1 MFLCRKG
8 LACLRSLKCPIASSL
23 VSVSSRTMLLTISL
37 LALSILKPIGV
48 KCALYADS
56 SALPQKQYDYII
68 VGAGI
73 GGGVVASRL
82 SENHDTN
89 VLLIEAGNSDQG
101 IEAIKVPWLAET
113 LTPNTIVDW
122 NFTTTPQ
129 AGLGNRTF
137 SYPRGRVLG
146 GSSSVNGMIY
156 TRGSVD
162 DYNRIAAV
170 SGDSGWS
177 WEALLPFIR
186 KAERLVPSADGH
198 DTSGQ
203 IEPSMHGTS
212 GPLGVSVQNWPV
224 PSDQRVIRASKESP
238 EFPYVV
244 DFNAGKPLGLGWS
257 QSTIS
262 NGTRDSSATAY
273 IHPSLAKY
281 DNLDVLIN
289 THVTQ
294 VLRTGVSGGVP
305 VFRGVQFAQNAT
317 SALRSVIARKEV
329 ILSAGSIGTPQ
340 ILMLSG
346 IGPSVHLSSLG
357 IDTKVD
363 LSDVGKNL
371 QDHAAEL
378 SDVWVTSASF
388 SWDDIRRNATLAA
401 QTLTEWRDFR
411 KGPYTD
417 GFYSQ
422 IGWYRLPDNSTI
434 FRTQEDPSAGP
445 NTPHIQL
452 QIYDSNLAAGD
463 PYPEGRFLTMAMALV
478 TPASRGTVT
487 LTSSDPFAHPL
498 INPGFLTS
506 EFDIFVI
513 REAVRVG
520 RRFASAAAFDS
531 FLLEPDGALGQART
545 DEELDAYA
553 RANVGTAYHPTSTA
567 RMSAWNAT
575 DGVVNP
581 DLTLKKAKGLRIVD
595 ASVLVSCLSGPVR
608 AINAKRIVYAQP
620 FVPSANTQA
629 SVYAIAERAAAII
642 KGAG

>member
-1 MFLCRKG
+1 
-8 LACLRSLKCPIASSL
+8 
-23 VSVSSRTMLLTISL
+23 MLLTISL

-48 KCALYADS
+48 ICALYADS

-89 VLLIEAGNSDQG
+89 VLLIEAGNSDEG
-101 IEAIKVPWLAET
+101 IEAVKVPWLAET

-156 TRGSVD
+156 TRGSAD
-162 DYNRIAAV
+162 DYDRIAAV

-186 KAERLVPSADGH
+186 KVSVIYAFTMLVCPICPQAERLVPSADGH

-203 IEPSMHGTS
+203 IEPLMHGTS

-238 EFPYVV
+238 DFPYVV

-273 IHPSLAKY
+273 IHPSLTKY

-305 VFRGVQFAQNAT
+305 VFRGVQLAQNAT
-317 SALRSVIARKEV
+317 SAPRPVIAKKEV

-346 IGPSVHLSSLG
+346 IGPSAHLSSLG

-463 PYPEGRFLTMAMALV
+463 PYPKGRFLTMAMALV

-487 LTSSDPFAHPL
+487 LASSDPFTHPL

-506 EFDIFVI
+506 EFDIFAI

-520 RRFASAAAFDS
+520 RRFASTAAFDG
-531 FLLEPDGALGQART
+531 FLLEPDGTLGQART

-595 ASVLVSCLSGPVR
+595 ASVL
-608 AINAKRIVYAQP
+608 P